1 MNELQFTGFQESTTL
16 DSRIVAQMLDKNHS
30 DLIRDIK
37 KYTEYLG
44 ESKIAFTDFFQES
57 QYITTQNKILPNYQI
72 TKKGCEFLA
81 HKLTGQKG
89 AIFTA
94 KDTWNTGVFYIAKKN
109 KNFSKKT
116 LDFWSTISYTIFTVR
131 EYLTSRARERRKNG
145 RNDKRT
151 TKNLR

>member
-72 TKKGCEFLA
+72 TKNVNQCLNCHSVEASRVTGATRISPTHFADRDGNIGASASPRRYFCLQCHVSQSDVEPLVPNEFKPMKGY
-81 HKLTGQKG
+81 GQ
-89 AIFTA
+89 
-94 KDTWNTGVFYIAKKN
+94 
-109 KNFSKKT
+109 
-116 LDFWSTISYTIFTVR
+116 
-131 EYLTSRARERRKNG
+131 
-145 RNDKRT
+145 
-151 TKNLR
+151 